1 MQIRGLGKTVLA
13 IYLIAAGVIPYLPYA
28 SGLMPLV
35 SLMAVVAGVLLL
47 LERKR

>member
-1 MQIRGLGKTVLA
+1 MQIRGLGKTGLA
-13 IYLIAAGVIPYLPYA
+13 IYVIAVGVIPYLPYA
-28 SGLMPLV
+28 SGRMPLV